1 MSPDYS
7 SIDVEQ
13 RAEQAVSNF
22 KSGYNCAQAVYMAY
36 ADLFGMDQATAARIA
51 APMGAGMGRMR
62 EVCGTVSGASLV
74 AGLAIPCD
82 NPSDMG
88 AKTRCY
94 ALVQEVAERFREA
107 NGSIICRELLGIA
120 PKKES
125 PVPSPRTEAYYKKRP
140 CVELVRMS
148 ATFLGEELKKL
159 PTSPEPLFH
168 E

>member
-7 SIDVEQ
+7 TLDVAA
-13 RAEQAVSNF
+13 RAEQAVTYF

-36 ADLFGMDQATAARIA
+36 ADLFGMDSKTAAVIA
-51 APMGAGMGRMR
+51 APMGAGIGRMR
-62 EVCGTVSGASLV
+62 EVCGTVSGAALI

-82 NPSDMG
+82 NPTDMA

-94 ALVQEVAERFREA
+94 ALVQQVADRFSEA

-120 PKKES
+120 PIKES
-125 PVPSPRTEAYYKKRP
+125 PTPSPRTEAYYKKRP

-148 ATFLGEELKKL
+148 ATFIGEELKKL
-159 PTSPEPLFH
+159 
-168 E
+168 

>member
-7 SIDVEQ
+7 TLDVEA
-13 RAEQAVSNF
+13 RAEQAVNNF

-36 ADLFGMDQATAARIA
+36 ADFFGMEPKTAAIIA
-51 APMGAGMGRMR
+51 APLGAGIGRMR
-62 EVCGTVSGASLV
+62 EVCGTVSGAALI

-82 NPSDMG
+82 NPSDIA

-94 ALVQEVAERFREA
+94 ALVQQVADRFREA

-120 PKKES
+120 PIKES
-125 PVPSPRTEAYYKKRP
+125 PTPSPRTEAYYKKRP

-148 ATFLGEELKKL
+148 ATFIGEELKKL
-159 PTSPEPLFH
+159 
-168 E
+168 

>member
-7 SIDVEQ
+7 TLDVEA
-13 RAEQAVSNF
+13 RAEQAVNNF

-36 ADLFGMDQATAARIA
+36 ADLFGMEPKTAAIIA
-51 APMGAGMGRMR
+51 APMGAGIGRMR
-62 EVCGTVSGASLV
+62 EVCGTVSGAALI

-82 NPSDMG
+82 NPSDMA

-94 ALVQEVAERFREA
+94 ALVQLVADRFREA

-120 PKKES
+120 PVKES

-148 ATFLGEELKKL
+148 ATFIGEELKKL
-159 PTSPEPLFH
+159 
-168 E
+168 

>member
-7 SIDVEQ
+7 TLDVEA
-13 RAEQAVSNF
+13 RAEQAVNNF

-36 ADLFGMDQATAARIA
+36 ADLFGMEPKTAAIIA
-51 APMGAGMGRMR
+51 APLGAGIGRMR
-62 EVCGTVSGASLV
+62 EVCGTVSGAALI

-82 NPSDMG
+82 NPSDMA

-94 ALVQEVAERFREA
+94 ALVQQVADRFREA

-120 PKKES
+120 PIKET
-125 PVPSPRTEAYYKKRP
+125 PTPSPRTEAYYKKRP

-148 ATFLGEELKKL
+148 ATFIGEELKKL
-159 PTSPEPLFH
+159 
-168 E
+168 

>member
-7 SIDVEQ
+7 ALDVEA
-13 RAEQAVSNF
+13 RAEQAVTYF

-36 ADLFGMDQATAARIA
+36 ADLFGMEPKTAAIIA
-51 APMGAGMGRMR
+51 APMGAGIGRMR
-62 EVCGTVSGASLV
+62 EVCGTVSGAALI

-82 NPSDMG
+82 NPTDMA

-94 ALVQEVAERFREA
+94 ALVQQVADRFREA

-120 PKKES
+120 PIKES
-125 PVPSPRTEAYYKKRP
+125 PTPSPRTEAYYKKRP

-148 ATFLGEELKKL
+148 ATFIGEELKKL
-159 PTSPEPLFH
+159 
-168 E
+168 

>member
-7 SIDVEQ
+7 TLDVEA
-13 RAEQAVSNF
+13 RAEQAVTYF

-36 ADLFGMDQATAARIA
+36 ADLFGMEPKTAAIIA
-51 APMGAGMGRMR
+51 APMGAGIGRMR
-62 EVCGTVSGASLV
+62 EVCGTVSGAALI

-82 NPSDMG
+82 NPSDMA

-94 ALVQEVAERFREA
+94 ALVQQVADRFREA

-120 PKKES
+120 PIKES

-140 CVELVRMS
+140 CVELVKMS
-148 ATFLGEELKKL
+148 ATFIGEELEKL
-159 PTSPEPLFH
+159 
-168 E
+168 

>member
-7 SIDVEQ
+7 TLDVEA
-13 RAEQAVSNF
+13 RAEQAVTYF

-36 ADLFGMDQATAARIA
+36 ADLFGMEPQTAAIIA
-51 APMGAGMGRMR
+51 APMGAGIGRMR
-62 EVCGTVSGASLV
+62 EVCGTVSGAALI

-82 NPSDMG
+82 NPSDMA

-94 ALVQEVAERFREA
+94 ALVQQVADRFREA

-120 PKKES
+120 PVKES
-125 PVPSPRTEAYYKKRP
+125 PVPSPRTETYYKKRP

-148 ATFLGEELKKL
+148 ATFIGEELKKL
-159 PTSPEPLFH
+159 
-168 E
+168 